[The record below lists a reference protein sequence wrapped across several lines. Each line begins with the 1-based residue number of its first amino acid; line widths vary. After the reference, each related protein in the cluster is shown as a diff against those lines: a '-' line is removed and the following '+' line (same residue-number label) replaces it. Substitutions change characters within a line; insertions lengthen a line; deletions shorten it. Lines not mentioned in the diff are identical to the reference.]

1 MAVSLLAA
9 AAVALVTPSS
19 PFVRHPVAAT
29 ASVSM
34 VAAAGTVSPQGVV
47 VSTGSLLEPPP
58 PKGFVWAETEDPMA
72 AVRVAALK
80 AEGAAVVQRR
90 ADMALAMLKKSGEAV
105 IQRRAEMA
113 VAGLK
118 YSGEAVIQRRADMA
132 VAGLKYNGE
141 AVIQRRAEMAVA
153 GLKYSGEAVIQRRA
167 EMAAALEGKLKGAPE
182 GKASNSVQ
190 SWYDK
195 GLRL

>member
-1 MAVSLLAA
+1 MEVRTHLRERTSLVSSLRRSLKQSKLNESLGRMAVSLLAA

-118 YSGEAVIQRRADMA
+118 YSGEAVIQRRA
-132 VAGLKYNGE
+132 
-141 AVIQRRAEMAVA
+141 
-153 GLKYSGEAVIQRRA
+153 